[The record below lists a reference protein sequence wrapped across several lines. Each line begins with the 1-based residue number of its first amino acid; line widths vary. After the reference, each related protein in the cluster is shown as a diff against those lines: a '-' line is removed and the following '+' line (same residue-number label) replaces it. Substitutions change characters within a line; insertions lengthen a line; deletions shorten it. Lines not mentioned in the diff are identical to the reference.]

1 MYAIITGASSG
12 CGYEYAR
19 VMASKGYNLLIVS
32 NEEAIHN
39 KAELLRQ
46 DYPVEVR
53 SLVQNLGT
61 QTAAKE
67 LYNYCQQQDL
77 EVEVLINNAGVY
89 HDRDFLDDS
98 EAFNQLIF
106 NLHMHTPAMLMYYFA
121 QDMVKRG
128 KGYILNMCSI
138 TADIAVQRLGSYS
151 ATKAFLRNFTRSL
164 HVELKGKGVYV
175 TDVTPGA
182 INTGL
187 YNIRPWLTKM
197 GLVLGYIVGPDY
209 LARRAVRCMMRG
221 RAKVSIPGVWN
232 AILLALVALVPTCL
246 LRLIRRMGIF
256 QEVEQEGVVWRNVEE
271 DGVGLDIKKEGESLL
286 FYLLLLDTKLIS

>member
-1 MYAIITGASSG
+1 MVNCQMVNKFALITGASSG

-19 VMASKGYNLLIVS
+19 VMASKGYDLLIVS
-32 NEEAIHN
+32 NEQAIHD
-39 KAELLRQ
+39 KAKLLRQ
-46 DYPVEVR
+46 DFGVEVV
-53 SLVQNLGT
+53 SLVRNLGV
-61 QTAAKE
+61 QEAAKE
-67 LYNYCQQQDL
+67 LYGYCQTHGL

-89 HDRDFLDDS
+89 HDQDFLADS
-98 EAFNQLIF
+98 EGFNVLIF

-151 ATKAFLRNFTRSL
+151 ATKAFLRNLTRSL

-187 YNIRPWLTKM
+187 YDIRPWLTKM
-197 GLVLGYIVGPDY
+197 GLVLGYIVQPDY
-209 LARRAVRCMMRG
+209 LARRGVRAMMKG

-232 AILLALVALVPTCL
+232 TILLALVALVPTCL
-246 LRLIRRMGIF
+246 LRLIRK
-256 QEVEQEGVVWRNVEE
+256 
-271 DGVGLDIKKEGESLL
+271 LKL
-286 FYLLLLDTKLIS
+286 F